1 MTLCKLCS
9 FWHMTHL
16 TSSLQVSCLLQS
28 IDTQSVLWGS
38 STHRPTSTAQN
49 RPIVKSSSNMS
60 ILKTLV
66 KVHAHCRLVSWVLG
80 SYLKYEICIFST
92 SHNCVLEHFHK
103 NHVQCGFCLR
113 LTEWIQEDHFELWLR
128 IDEKTSFMQ
137 CKE

>member
-1 MTLCKLCS
+1 MTYDPSYKQ
-9 FWHMTHL
+9 L
-16 TSSLQVSCLLQS
+16 TSILPLTKYRYPIRAACYGVQACTDQQALRK
-28 IDTQSVLWGS
+28 IDPS
-38 STHRPTSTAQN
+38 SKVTLIH
-49 RPIVKSSSNMS
+49 MS

-113 LTEWIQEDHFELWLR
+113 LTEWIQGDHFELWLR